1 MAGNDKIFYYRGN
14 WADALKRNEII
25 KTDHS
30 SILLRHAII
39 QQKQQLEL
47 NGDKQDGLMLLIKST
62 GDASY
67 KNIVDVL
74 DEVLIND
81 VKKYAV
87 SKPEAAE
94 LAWVKDHL

>member
-1 MAGNDKIFYYRGN
+1 
-14 WADALKRNEII
+14 
-25 KTDHS
+25 
-30 SILLRHAII
+30 
-39 QQKQQLEL
+39 
-47 NGDKQDGLMLLIKST
+47 MLLIKST